1 MFPEDSLPQTDT
13 LWTMSD
19 GGVKDA
25 GTYSTQAG
33 YGYIIRTIRESKG
46 WGHFGYTMSGRGMVE
61 GNNLFMDSTR
71 AEARGLLATMTRILS
86 VIKVF
91 PKVQT
96 IDHATDNE
104 AVVDIYAG
112 LKGRSTADWL
122 RATDTDIWH
131 EIQQA
136 QEKFTLQG
144 IRYQV
149 RWVRSHPEKRHTWLS
164 EWNEDDVLNS
174 MADSLA
180 TLAMQEYV
188 GKGNTEL
195 LQPRG
200 SKCVWYAYT
209 QEKGGGKMRITG
221 KLRQMLKQHIQ
232 SRHYYTY
239 LETSQA
245 KHIIGQNLHQVID
258 QSLLRK
264 IWKPPGSCSKTTH
277 MVRLIKTLA
286 GILATETVL
295 TRRNHGT
302 SINGKDSAVCKLC
315 GLAEETNLHMLCE
328 CTGNTELV
336 TERRVWI
343 RKMRSVIRETLS
355 KHLSQA
361 NLDVL
366 LGLWNVDELGKI
378 NEWVTD
384 DLEAPGTDPILRQ
397 LRVLI
402 DKQNGVENHMH
413 GITTTAWREF
423 LEDSLGITPTIAL
436 AFQTA
441 LHQCTQIA
449 IGQMWKARNLARH
462 GMATP
467 SEIWELRTFEGA
479 IRSWISEE
487 ERKGRVLVEGSEARI
502 RAWPRE
508 KKLKWVHNRLQKQK
522 GITEFWMTVPV
533 PPAVTAEVGPGS
545 GLDVGIETGRGRQ
558 IPSDLP
564 NKGQVRK
571 EREQER
577 M

>member
-1 MFPEDSLPQTDT
+1 
-13 LWTMSD
+13 
-19 GGVKDA
+19 
-25 GTYSTQAG
+25 
-33 YGYIIRTIRESKG
+33 
-46 WGHFGYTMSGRGMVE
+46 
-61 GNNLFMDSTR
+61 
-71 AEARGLLATMTRILS
+71 
-86 VIKVF
+86 
-91 PKVQT
+91 
-96 IDHATDNE
+96 
-104 AVVDIYAG
+104 
-112 LKGRSTADWL
+112 
-122 RATDTDIWH
+122 
-131 EIQQA
+131 
-136 QEKFTLQG
+136 
-144 IRYQV
+144 
-149 RWVRSHPEKRHTWLS
+149 
-164 EWNEDDVLNS
+164 

-200 SKCVWYAYT
+200 SKRVWYAYT

-232 SRHYYTY
+232 SRHYHKY

-355 KHLSQA
+355 KHLSQV

-384 DLEAPGTDPILRQ
+384 DLEAPGTDPILQQ

-402 DKQNGVENHMH
+402 EKQNGVENHMY
-413 GITTTAWREF
+413 GITTTAWRAF

-436 AFQTA
+436 SFQAA
-441 LHQCTQIA
+441 LHQYTQIA
-449 IGQMWKARNLARH
+449 IGKN
-462 GMATP
+462 
-467 SEIWELRTFEGA
+467 
-479 IRSWISEE
+479 
-487 ERKGRVLVEGSEARI
+487 VES
-502 RAWPRE
+502 
-508 KKLKWVHNRLQKQK
+508 
-522 GITEFWMTVPV
+522 T
-533 PPAVTAEVGPGS
+533 
-545 GLDVGIETGRGRQ
+545 
-558 IPSDLP
+558 
-564 NKGQVRK
+564 
-571 EREQER
+571 
-577 M
+577 